1 MRVVSIFFRVCGG
14 DIGKEMKIRPF
25 RGEEGSGSVE
35 KVVTTFENHDLFL
48 KANRAERKKAM
59 GCQPEML
66 LGEHYG
72 WNSRL
77 GCPRLKAEGLWGEHH
92 SENRDHVC
100 PWTCG
105 SAFIFISFNG
115 FQEIG
120 RTNTKEATECLPA
133 EQPGIIHGQTRQGKQ
148 VKCLPTSHFARQ
160 ANINC
165 NPAAEIF
172 S

>member
-1 MRVVSIFFRVCGG
+1 
-14 DIGKEMKIRPF
+14 MKISPF
-25 RGEEGSGSVE
+25 SREEGSGSVE
-35 KVVTTFENHDLFL
+35 KVVTILENHDLFL
-48 KANRAERKKAM
+48 EANRAAERKKAM

-66 LGEHYG
+66 LGEHYV

-77 GCPRLKAEGLWGEHH
+77 GCPRLKAEGLWGKHH

-120 RTNTKEATECLPA
+120 RTNTKKAVECLPA

-165 NPAAEIF
+165 NLAAEIF